1 MARAARQR
9 RENELPYIPFGPFQ
23 IRFPFIHYKIESVEF
38 IQGLI
43 LGVTALA
50 AVPYLEQYLGL
61 PYELAWSCVIIET
74 MLYMLHS
81 LLGDPVVP
89 GWITPTLPLTI
100 VFLEG
105 FPMGKERIQAMI
117 ALQMLVG
124 LVFIFMGIT
133 KLADKFVHAV
143 PNSVK
148 GGILLAAPVTVMAGQ
163 LGEGGNMHKYPL
175 AIVAGVGLLILISF
189 SDKYQEKR
197 KNNKFLDLVARY
209 GNLFPYLI
217 AMVVG
222 LLVGELDAPGLE
234 LGTFIKIPQFKE
246 IISQVSIFG
255 VGIPPVSMFVKALPL
270 ALVCYVIAF
279 GDFVTTETL
288 VTEARQSR
296 DDEYI
301 DFNSSRSNLVS
312 GLRNLILSVI
322 APFPPLS
329 GPLWVGMTVS
339 VSIRYKEGKKAM
351 KSLIGGMASFRIA
364 TFLSVLIIPVVS
376 FFRPIFGVGSSITLM
391 FQAFV
396 CARIGMDYCRTD
408 RDKMIAGV
416 MAAVLATQGT
426 AWASAWA
433 LAVGFG
439 LNIFLS
445 NWDPRKKEENAIEDK
460 NCSEE

>member
-23 IRFPFIHYKIESVEF
+23 VRLPFIHYKLESVEF

-105 FPMGKERIQAMI
+105 FPLGKERIQAMI

-124 LVFIFMGIT
+124 LVFIFMGVT

-143 PNSVK
+143 PDSVK

-217 AMVVG
+217 A
-222 LLVGELDAPGLE
+222 
-234 LGTFIKIPQFKE
+234 
-246 IISQVSIFG
+246 
-255 VGIPPVSMFVKALPL
+255 
-270 ALVCYVIAF
+270 
-279 GDFVTTETL
+279 
-288 VTEARQSR
+288 
-296 DDEYI
+296 
-301 DFNSSRSNLVS
+301 
-312 GLRNLILSVI
+312 
-322 APFPPLS
+322 
-329 GPLWVGMTVS
+329 W
-339 VSIRYKEGKKAM
+339 
-351 KSLIGGMASFRIA
+351 
-364 TFLSVLIIPVVS
+364 
-376 FFRPIFGVGSSITLM
+376 
-391 FQAFV
+391 
-396 CARIGMDYCRTD
+396 
-408 RDKMIAGV
+408 
-416 MAAVLATQGT
+416 
-426 AWASAWA
+426 
-433 LAVGFG
+433 
-439 LNIFLS
+439 
-445 NWDPRKKEENAIEDK
+445 
-460 NCSEE
+460 

>member
-1 MARAARQR
+1 MVHAKRQR

-23 IRFPFIHYKIESVEF
+23 VRLPFIHYKIESVEF

-43 LGVTALA
+43 LGVTALS

-61 PYELAWSCVIIET
+61 PYELAWSCVILET
-74 MLYMLHS
+74 MLYLLHS

-105 FPMGKERIQAMI
+105 FPIGKERIQAMI
-117 ALQMLVG
+117 ALQLLVG
-124 LVFIFMGIT
+124 LVFLFMGIS

-143 PNSVK
+143 PASIK
-148 GGILLAAPVTVMAGQ
+148 GGILLAAPITVMAGQ
-163 LGEGGNMHKYPL
+163 IGEGGNMHKYPI
-175 AIVAGVGLLILISF
+175 AIVAGVGLLLLISF

-197 KNNKFLDLVARY
+197 KDSKFLDLVARY
-209 GNLFPYLI
+209 GNLFPYLL
-217 AMVVG
+217 AMIVG
-222 LLVGELDAPGLE
+222 LIVGELDMPGLE
-234 LGTFIKIPQFKE
+234 IGTFIKIPEFSRIFSE
-246 IISQVSIFG
+246 VSIFG
-255 VGIPPVSMFVKALPL
+255 VGIPPVSMFLKALPL
-270 ALVCYVIAF
+270 ALVSYVIAF

-301 DFNSSRSNLVS
+301 DFNSSRSNMVS
-312 GLRNLILSVI
+312 GLRNVLLAFF

-339 VSIRYKEGKKAM
+339 VSIRYQEGKKAM
-351 KSLIGGMASFRIA
+351 KSLLGGMASFRLA
-364 TFLSVLIIPVVS
+364 TFLSVMIIPVVS
-376 FFRPIFGVGSSITLM
+376 FFRPIFGVGSSITLL

-396 CARIGMDYCRTD
+396 CARIGMDYCKTD
-408 RDKMIAGV
+408 RDKMIGGV

-433 LAVGFG
+433 LCVGFG
-439 LNIFLS
+439 LNLLLS
-445 NWDPRKKEENAIEDK
+445 NWKPGQKEIENT
-460 NCSEE
+460 EE

>member
-1 MARAARQR
+1 MYYQKKRQRRIVMARAARQR

-222 LLVGELDAPGLE
+222 LLVGELDAPGL
-234 LGTFIKIPQFKE
+234 
-246 IISQVSIFG
+246 
-255 VGIPPVSMFVKALPL
+255 
-270 ALVCYVIAF
+270 
-279 GDFVTTETL
+279 
-288 VTEARQSR
+288 
-296 DDEYI
+296 
-301 DFNSSRSNLVS
+301 
-312 GLRNLILSVI
+312 
-322 APFPPLS
+322 
-329 GPLWVGMTVS
+329 
-339 VSIRYKEGKKAM
+339 
-351 KSLIGGMASFRIA
+351 
-364 TFLSVLIIPVVS
+364 
-376 FFRPIFGVGSSITLM
+376 
-391 FQAFV
+391 
-396 CARIGMDYCRTD
+396 
-408 RDKMIAGV
+408 
-416 MAAVLATQGT
+416 
-426 AWASAWA
+426 
-433 LAVGFG
+433 
-439 LNIFLS
+439 
-445 NWDPRKKEENAIEDK
+445 
-460 NCSEE
+460 

>member
-1 MARAARQR
+1 MVHAKRQR

-23 IRFPFIHYKIESVEF
+23 VRLPFIHYKIESVEF

-43 LGVTALA
+43 LGVTALS

-61 PYELAWSCVIIET
+61 PYELAWSCVILET
-74 MLYMLHS
+74 MLYLLHS

-105 FPMGKERIQAMI
+105 FPIGQERIQAMI
-117 ALQMLVG
+117 ALQLLVG
-124 LVFIFMGIT
+124 LVFLFMGIS

-143 PNSVK
+143 PASVK
-148 GGILLAAPVTVMAGQ
+148 GGILLAAPITVMAGQ
-163 LGEGGNMHKYPL
+163 IGEGGNMHKYPI
-175 AIVAGVGLLILISF
+175 AIVAGVGLLLLISF

-197 KNNKFLDLVARY
+197 KDSKFLDLVARY
-209 GNLFPYLI
+209 GNLFPYLL
-217 AMVVG
+217 AMIVG
-222 LLVGELDAPGLE
+222 LIVGELDMPGLE
-234 LGTFIKIPQFKE
+234 IGTFIKIPEFSRIFSE
-246 IISQVSIFG
+246 VSIFG
-255 VGIPPVSMFVKALPL
+255 VGIPPVSMFLKALPL
-270 ALVCYVIAF
+270 ALVSYVIAF

-301 DFNSSRSNLVS
+301 DFNSSRSNMVS
-312 GLRNLILSVI
+312 GLRNVLLAFF

-339 VSIRYKEGKKAM
+339 VSIRYQEGKKAM
-351 KSLIGGMASFRIA
+351 KSLLGGMASFRLA
-364 TFLSVLIIPVVS
+364 TFLSVMIIPVVS
-376 FFRPIFGVGSSITLM
+376 FFRPIFGVGSSITLL

-396 CARIGMDYCRTD
+396 CARIAMDYCKTD
-408 RDKMIAGV
+408 RDKMIGGV

-433 LAVGFG
+433 LCVGFG
-439 LNIFLS
+439 LNLLLS
-445 NWDPRKKEENAIEDK
+445 NWKPGQKEIENTEK
-460 NCSEE
+460 

>member
-1 MARAARQR
+1 MVHAKRQR

-23 IRFPFIHYKIESVEF
+23 VRLPFIHYKIESVEF

-43 LGVTALA
+43 LGVTALS

-61 PYELAWSCVIIET
+61 PYELAWSCVILET
-74 MLYMLHS
+74 MLYLLHS

-105 FPMGKERIQAMI
+105 FPIGQERIQAMI
-117 ALQMLVG
+117 ALQLLVG
-124 LVFIFMGIT
+124 LVFLFMGIS

-143 PNSVK
+143 PASVK
-148 GGILLAAPVTVMAGQ
+148 GGILLAAPITVMAGQ
-163 LGEGGNMHKYPL
+163 IGEGGNMHKYPI
-175 AIVAGVGLLILISF
+175 AIVAGVGLLLLISF

-197 KNNKFLDLVARY
+197 KDSKFLDLVARY
-209 GNLFPYLI
+209 GNLFPYLL
-217 AMVVG
+217 AMIIG
-222 LLVGELDAPGLE
+222 LIVGELDMPGLE
-234 LGTFIKIPQFKE
+234 IGTFIKIPEFSRIFSE
-246 IISQVSIFG
+246 VSIFG
-255 VGIPPVSMFVKALPL
+255 VGIPPVSMFLKALPL
-270 ALVCYVIAF
+270 ALVSYVIAF

-301 DFNSSRSNLVS
+301 DFNSSRSNMVS
-312 GLRNLILSVI
+312 GLRNVLLAFF

-339 VSIRYKEGKKAM
+339 VSIRYQEGKKAM
-351 KSLIGGMASFRIA
+351 KSLLGGMASFRLA
-364 TFLSVLIIPVVS
+364 TFLSVMIIPVVS
-376 FFRPIFGVGSSITLM
+376 FFRPIFGVGSSITLL

-396 CARIGMDYCRTD
+396 CARIGMDYCKTD
-408 RDKMIAGV
+408 RDKMIGGV

-433 LAVGFG
+433 LCVGFG
-439 LNIFLS
+439 LNLLLS
-445 NWDPRKKEENAIEDK
+445 NWKPGQKEIENTEK
-460 NCSEE
+460 

>member
-61 PYELAWSCVIIET
+61 PY
-74 MLYMLHS
+74 
-81 LLGDPVVP
+81 
-89 GWITPTLPLTI
+89 PLTI

-189 SDKYQEKR
+189 SDNGGR
-197 KNNKFLDLVARY
+197 SSCRRTGCAWFGA
-209 GNLFPYLI
+209 GNLYQDPAVQRDHLTGKYLWCGNP
-217 AMVVG
+217 AG
-222 LLVGELDAPGLE
+222 LHVCQSTSS
-234 LGTFIKIPQFKE
+234 GT
-246 IISQVSIFG
+246 G
-255 VGIPPVSMFVKALPL
+255 ML
-270 ALVCYVIAF
+270 CY
-279 GDFVTTETL
+279 
-288 VTEARQSR
+288 
-296 DDEYI
+296 
-301 DFNSSRSNLVS
+301 
-312 GLRNLILSVI
+312 
-322 APFPPLS
+322 
-329 GPLWVGMTVS
+329 
-339 VSIRYKEGKKAM
+339 
-351 KSLIGGMASFRIA
+351 RI
-364 TFLSVLIIPVVS
+364 
-376 FFRPIFGVGSSITLM
+376 
-391 FQAFV
+391 
-396 CARIGMDYCRTD
+396 
-408 RDKMIAGV
+408 
-416 MAAVLATQGT
+416 
-426 AWASAWA
+426 W
-433 LAVGFG
+433 
-439 LNIFLS
+439 
-445 NWDPRKKEENAIEDK
+445 
-460 NCSEE
+460 

>member
-1 MARAARQR
+1 MW
-9 RENELPYIPFGPFQ
+9 
-23 IRFPFIHYKIESVEF
+23 ES
-38 IQGLI
+38 L
-43 LGVTALA
+43 
-50 AVPYLEQYLGL
+50 
-61 PYELAWSCVIIET
+61 
-74 MLYMLHS
+74 
-81 LLGDPVVP
+81 
-89 GWITPTLPLTI
+89 
-100 VFLEG
+100 
-105 FPMGKERIQAMI
+105 
-117 ALQMLVG
+117 
-124 LVFIFMGIT
+124 
-133 KLADKFVHAV
+133 
-143 PNSVK
+143 
-148 GGILLAAPVTVMAGQ
+148 
-163 LGEGGNMHKYPL
+163 
-175 AIVAGVGLLILISF
+175 
-189 SDKYQEKR
+189 
-197 KNNKFLDLVARY
+197 
-209 GNLFPYLI
+209 
-217 AMVVG
+217 
-222 LLVGELDAPGLE
+222 
-234 LGTFIKIPQFKE
+234 
-246 IISQVSIFG
+246 
-255 VGIPPVSMFVKALPL
+255 PVSCLQSASL

-296 DDEYI
+296 NDEYI

-312 GLRNLILSVI
+312 GIRNLILSVI

-460 NCSEE
+460 N

>member
-1 MARAARQR
+1 MVHAKRQR

-23 IRFPFIHYKIESVEF
+23 VRLPFIHYKIESVEF

-43 LGVTALA
+43 LGVTALS

-61 PYELAWSCVIIET
+61 PYELAWSCVILET
-74 MLYMLHS
+74 MLYLLHS

-105 FPMGKERIQAMI
+105 FPIGQERIQAMI
-117 ALQMLVG
+117 ALQLLVG
-124 LVFIFMGIT
+124 LVFLFMGIS

-143 PNSVK
+143 PASVK
-148 GGILLAAPVTVMAGQ
+148 GGILLAAPITVMAGQ
-163 LGEGGNMHKYPL
+163 IGEGGNMHKYPI
-175 AIVAGVGLLILISF
+175 AIVAGVGLLLLISF

-197 KNNKFLDLVARY
+197 KDSKFLDLVARY
-209 GNLFPYLI
+209 GNLFPYLL
-217 AMVVG
+217 AMIVG
-222 LLVGELDAPGLE
+222 LIVGELDMPGLE
-234 LGTFIKIPQFKE
+234 IGTFIKIPEFSRIFSE
-246 IISQVSIFG
+246 VSIFG
-255 VGIPPVSMFVKALPL
+255 VGIPPVSMFLKALPL
-270 ALVCYVIAF
+270 ALVSYVIAF

-301 DFNSSRSNLVS
+301 DFNSSRSNMVS
-312 GLRNLILSVI
+312 GLRNVLLAFF

-339 VSIRYKEGKKAM
+339 VSIRYQEGKKAM
-351 KSLIGGMASFRIA
+351 KSLLGGMASFRLA
-364 TFLSVLIIPVVS
+364 TFLSVMIIPVVS
-376 FFRPIFGVGSSITLM
+376 FFRPIFGVGSSITLL

-396 CARIGMDYCRTD
+396 CARIGMDYCKTD
-408 RDKMIAGV
+408 RDKMIGGV

-433 LAVGFG
+433 LCVGFG
-439 LNIFLS
+439 LNLLLS
-445 NWDPRKKEENAIEDK
+445 NWKPGQKEIE
-460 NCSEE
+460 STEE

>member
-23 IRFPFIHYKIESVEF
+23 VRLPFIHYKLESVEF

-105 FPMGKERIQAMI
+105 FPLGKERIQAMI

-124 LVFIFMGIT
+124 LVFIFMGVT

-143 PNSVK
+143 PDSVK

-222 LLVGELDAPGLE
+222 LLVGELDKPGLE
-234 LGTFIKIPQFKE
+234 IGTFIKIPQFKE

-255 VGIPPVSMFVKALPL
+255 VGI
-270 ALVCYVIAF
+270 
-279 GDFVTTETL
+279 
-288 VTEARQSR
+288 
-296 DDEYI
+296 
-301 DFNSSRSNLVS
+301 
-312 GLRNLILSVI
+312 
-322 APFPPLS
+322 PPLS

-351 KSLIGGMASFRIA
+351 KSLLGGMASFRIA

-396 CARIGMDYCRTD
+396 CARIGMDYCKTD

-445 NWDPRKKEENAIEDK
+445 NWDPRKKSQENVIEEKTEK
-460 NCSEE
+460 

>member
-1 MARAARQR
+1 MVHAKRQR

-23 IRFPFIHYKIESVEF
+23 VRLPFIHYKIESVEF

-43 LGVTALA
+43 LGVTALS

-61 PYELAWSCVIIET
+61 PYELAWSCVILET
-74 MLYMLHS
+74 MLYLLHS

-105 FPMGKERIQAMI
+105 FPIGQERIQAMI
-117 ALQMLVG
+117 ALQLLVG
-124 LVFIFMGIT
+124 LVFLFMGIS

-143 PNSVK
+143 PASVK
-148 GGILLAAPVTVMAGQ
+148 GGILLAAPITVMAGQ
-163 LGEGGNMHKYPL
+163 IGEGGNIHKYPI
-175 AIVAGVGLLILISF
+175 AIVAGVGLLLLISF

-197 KNNKFLDLVARY
+197 KDSKFLDLVARY
-209 GNLFPYLI
+209 GNLFPYLL
-217 AMVVG
+217 AMIVG
-222 LLVGELDAPGLE
+222 LIVGELDMPGLE
-234 LGTFIKIPQFKE
+234 IGTFIKIPEFSRIFSE
-246 IISQVSIFG
+246 VSIFG
-255 VGIPPVSMFVKALPL
+255 VGIPPVSMFLKALPL
-270 ALVCYVIAF
+270 ALVSYVIAF

-301 DFNSSRSNLVS
+301 DFNSSRSNMVS
-312 GLRNLILSVI
+312 GLRNVLLAFF

-339 VSIRYKEGKKAM
+339 VSIRYQEGKKAM
-351 KSLIGGMASFRIA
+351 KSLLGGMASFRLA
-364 TFLSVLIIPVVS
+364 TFLSVMIIPVVS
-376 FFRPIFGVGSSITLM
+376 FFRPIFGVGSSITLL

-396 CARIGMDYCRTD
+396 CARIGMDYCKTD
-408 RDKMIAGV
+408 RDKMIGGV

-433 LAVGFG
+433 LCVGFG
-439 LNIFLS
+439 LNLLLS
-445 NWDPRKKEENAIEDK
+445 NWKPGQKKIENTEK
-460 NCSEE
+460 

>member
-1 MARAARQR
+1 MAHAKRQR

-23 IRFPFIHYKIESVEF
+23 VRLPFIHYKIESVEF

-43 LGVTALA
+43 LGVTALS

-61 PYELAWSCVIIET
+61 PYELAWSCVILET
-74 MLYMLHS
+74 MLYLLHS

-105 FPMGKERIQAMI
+105 FPIGKERIQAMI
-117 ALQMLVG
+117 ALQLLVG
-124 LVFIFMGIT
+124 LVFLFMGIS

-143 PNSVK
+143 PASVK
-148 GGILLAAPVTVMAGQ
+148 GGILLAAPITVMAGQ
-163 LGEGGNMHKYPL
+163 IGEGGNMHKYPI
-175 AIVAGVGLLILISF
+175 AIVAGVGLLLLISF

-197 KNNKFLDLVARY
+197 KDSKFLDLVARY
-209 GNLFPYLI
+209 GNLFPYLL
-217 AMVVG
+217 AMIIG
-222 LLVGELDAPGLE
+222 LIVGELDMPGLE
-234 LGTFIKIPQFKE
+234 IGTFIKIPEFSRIFSE
-246 IISQVSIFG
+246 VSIFG
-255 VGIPPVSMFVKALPL
+255 VGIPPVSMFLKALPL
-270 ALVCYVIAF
+270 ALVSYVIAF

-301 DFNSSRSNLVS
+301 DFNSSRSNMVS
-312 GLRNLILSVI
+312 GLRNVLLAFF

-339 VSIRYKEGKKAM
+339 VSIRYQEGKKAM
-351 KSLIGGMASFRIA
+351 KSLLGGMASFRLA
-364 TFLSVLIIPVVS
+364 TFLSVMIIPVVS
-376 FFRPIFGVGSSITLM
+376 FFRPIFGVGSSITLL

-396 CARIGMDYCRTD
+396 CARIGMDYCKTD
-408 RDKMIAGV
+408 RDKMIGGV

-433 LAVGFG
+433 LCVGFG
-439 LNIFLS
+439 LNLLLS
-445 NWDPRKKEENAIEDK
+445 NWKPGQKEIENTEK
-460 NCSEE
+460 